1 MVRLRENESINQ
13 VRQGNL
19 TQERQYSRIVSCQVN
34 GEKLITQLND
44 GREVSLSIS
53 LLTKLDILEENVRPE
68 QLKKYELQDEGRY
81 IYFPEI
87 DDILPA
93 RIISEGLFKSCWE
106 R

>member
-1 MVRLRENESINQ
+1 MVRLRERENIEQ
-13 VRQGNL
+13 VRQANS
-19 TQERQYSRIVSCQVN
+19 TQERQYSRIVSCQVS

-44 GREVSLSIS
+44 GREVSLPIS
-53 LLTKLDILEENVRPE
+53 LLTKLDILEENVKPE

-93 RIISEGLFKSCWE
+93 RIISEGLFRSCWE

>member
-1 MVRLRENESINQ
+1 MARLRVNENLNQ

-19 TQERQYSRIVSCQVN
+19 PQERQYSLAVSCQVN

-44 GREVSLSIS
+44 GREVSLPIS
-53 LLTKLDILEENVRPE
+53 LLTKLDILDEEVKPE
-68 QLKKYELQDEGRY
+68 QLIKYELQNEGRY
-81 IYFPEI
+81 IYFPDI

>member
-1 MVRLRENESINQ
+1 MARLRVNENLNQ

-19 TQERQYSRIVSCQVN
+19 PQERQYSLAVSCQVR

-44 GREVSLSIS
+44 GREVSLPIS
-53 LLTKLDILEENVRPE
+53 LLTKLDILDEEVKPE
-68 QLKKYELQDEGRY
+68 QLIKYELQNEGRY
-81 IYFPEI
+81 IYFPDL

-93 RIISEGLFKSCWE
+93 RIISEGLFRSCWE

>member
-1 MVRLRENESINQ
+1 MVRAKEREQ
-13 VRQGNL
+13 LKKLTTNL
-19 TQERQYSRIVSCQVN
+19 ELEARIIGCQIVQD
-34 GEKLITQLND
+34 KLITQLSD
-44 GREVSLSIS
+44 GREITISIN
-53 LLTKLDILEENVRPE
+53 LLTKWGVLDKEVKPE

-93 RIISEGLFKSCWE
+93 RIISEGLFRSCWE